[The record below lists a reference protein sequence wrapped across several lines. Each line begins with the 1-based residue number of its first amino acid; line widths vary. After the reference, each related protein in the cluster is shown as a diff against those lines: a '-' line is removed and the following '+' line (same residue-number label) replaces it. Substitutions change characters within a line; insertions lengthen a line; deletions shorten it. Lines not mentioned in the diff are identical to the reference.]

1 MTILVRD
8 EEELLRANLEYHFA
22 RGVDFVIA
30 TDNRSRD
37 RTPEI
42 LREYESKKL
51 LKYIYEPDDDY
62 SQDLWVT
69 RMARI
74 AALEYKMDWVI
85 HADADEFWRPL
96 AGTIKGVLAAAEPE
110 TDGFSVERSNFVPVA
125 GYDTAR
131 PFYEQLIHRER
142 VSRNVLGRALPPKVV
157 HRCCEKVHVAQG
169 NHSFSMECRDA
180 VIESSSSLEVLHFP
194 IRDYETFE
202 RRIKDGGRAYE
213 NNSRF
218 SKAVGATW
226 REDYRLLREGRLK
239 SEFDRRCWTDYQLFE
254 GLRSG
259 KVVRDVGLR
268 NDLRKL
274 FASELNNIS
283 L

>member
-30 TDNRSRD
+30 TDNLSRD

-42 LREYESKKL
+42 LREFESKGL
-51 LKYIYEPDDDY
+51 LKYIFEPDDDY

-74 AALEYKMDWVI
+74 AAREHKMDWVI

-96 AGTIKGVLAAAEPE
+96 GGTIKGVLAAAEPE

-125 GYDTAR
+125 GYDTSR
-131 PFYEQLIHRER
+131 PFYEQLVHRER
-142 VSRNVLGRALPPKVV
+142 VSRNVLGRSLPPKVV
-157 HRCCEKVHVAQG
+157 HRCCEQVHVAQG
-169 NHSFSMECRDA
+169 NHSFSMEGREA
-180 VIESSSSLEVLHFP
+180 VIRPSSSLEILHFP
-194 IRDYETFE
+194 VRDYETFE
-202 RRIKDGGRAYE
+202 TRIKDGGRAYE
-213 NNSRF
+213 NNTRF
-218 SKAVGATW
+218 PATVGETW
-226 REDYRLLREGRLK
+226 RADYRLFREGRLK
-239 SEFDRRCWTDYQLFE
+239 FEFDRRCWTNDQLLE
-254 GLRSG
+254 GVRSG

-268 NDLRKL
+268 NDLREL
-274 FASELNNIS
+274 FAARFDRIS